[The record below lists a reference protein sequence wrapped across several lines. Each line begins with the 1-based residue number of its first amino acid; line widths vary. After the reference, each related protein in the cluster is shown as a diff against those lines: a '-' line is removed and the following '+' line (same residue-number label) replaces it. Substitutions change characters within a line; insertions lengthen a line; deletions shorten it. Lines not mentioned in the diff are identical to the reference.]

1 MEKRSENMTKLIELK
16 GINKTYKN
24 GDQELRVLKDID
36 LEVEEGEFVAIM
48 GPSGSGKSTLMNVIG
63 LLDRPTSG
71 EYFLEGQEVVNL
83 S

>member
-36 LEVEEGEFVAIM
+36 LEVEEGEFVAIWLREIDLDERHWLV
-48 GPSGSGKSTLMNVIG
+48 GPPDQRRVFPRRSGGWKS
-63 LLDRPTSG
+63 
-71 EYFLEGQEVVNL
+71 Q
-83 S
+83 

>member
-36 LEVEEGEFVAIM
+36 LEVEEGEFVANY
-48 GPSGSGKSTLMNVIG
+48 GS
-63 LLDRPTSG
+63 DRAQGNRP
-71 EYFLEGQEVVNL
+71 
-83 S
+83 

>member
-48 GPSGSGKSTLMNVIG
+48 GPFLFRRQIMVLLLQTLPLARKS
-63 LLDRPTSG
+63 
-71 EYFLEGQEVVNL
+71 
-83 S
+83 